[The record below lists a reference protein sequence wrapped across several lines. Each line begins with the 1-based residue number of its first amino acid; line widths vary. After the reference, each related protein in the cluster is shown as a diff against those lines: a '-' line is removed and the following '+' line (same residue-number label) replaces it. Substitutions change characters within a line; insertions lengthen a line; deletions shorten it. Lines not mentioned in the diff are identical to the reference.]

1 MGFSLDVSVPVLTV
15 FLQGLLSFFSPCVL
29 PLIPLYISYLSGG
42 TQTVGKDGKIYFKR
56 RKVMLNTLCFVIGIS
71 FAFFLL
77 GLGVSAIGTFFKSN
91 QLLFARIGGILVV
104 LFGLYQLGILGTSR
118 ILGQERRLPFKL
130 DVLAMSPITAL
141 IMGFTFSFA
150 WTPCVGPA
158 LTSVLL
164 MAASASTKLWGF
176 LLIGVYTIGFVLP
189 FLAVGLF
196 TTKLLEF
203 FKTHIKV
210 VRYTAKIGGALM
222 IFMGILMFTGKMNAV
237 TGYLSSG
244 APTIAE
250 EQKEEKTEE
259 AEKTDADEPQKEN
272 ETESGLTPAIDFTLT
287 DQYGNTHKLSD
298 YKGKTVFLN
307 FWATWCSPC
316 RAEMPDI
323 QKLYESAET
332 EGEDALVVLGVAA
345 PNLGNEKSEEE
356 IKAFLEENGYTYPV
370 LMDTTGEVFMSYGV
384 NAFPTTFMITREGE
398 VFGYASGQL
407 NEETMKSIVEQT
419 MSGKRE

>member
-77 GLGVSAIGTFFKSN
+77 GLGVSAIGTFFQSN

-104 LFGLYQLGILGTSR
+104 LFGLYQLGVLGTSR

-203 FKTHIKV
+203 FKAHVKV
-210 VRYTAKIGGALM
+210 VRYTAKIGGVLM

-244 APTIAE
+244 APVTVE
-250 EQKEEKTEE
+250 EQKENEETADAEEK
-259 AEKTDADEPQKEN
+259 Q
-272 ETESGLTPAIDFTLT
+272 ETESGLTRAIDFILT

-407 NEETMKSIVEQT
+407 NEATMKSIVEQT

>member
-77 GLGVSAIGTFFKSN
+77 GLGVSAIGTFFQSN

-104 LFGLYQLGILGTSR
+104 LFGLYQLGVLGSSR

-203 FKTHIKV
+203 FKAHVKV
-210 VRYTAKIGGALM
+210 VRYTAKIGGVLM

-244 APTIAE
+244 APVTVE
-250 EQKEEKTEE
+250 EQKENEETADAEEK
-259 AEKTDADEPQKEN
+259 Q
-272 ETESGLTPAIDFTLT
+272 ETESGLTPAIDFILT

-407 NEETMKSIVEQT
+407 NEATMKSIVEQT